1 MCVTARLWL
10 QDDFNFEPCSMTVLE
25 GLKYYHNFFT
35 LLSIN
40 SELGFSLFFFF
51 FKFCSNFG
59 WINWTFNIFETI
71 RLPSDG
77 LVQSD
82 GSQISQAH

>member
-1 MCVTARLWL
+1 MCVTACLWL

-35 LLSIN
+35 LLSFN
-40 SELGFSLFFFF
+40 SELGFSLF
-51 FKFCSNFG
+51 FG
-59 WINWTFNIFETI
+59 WINWTFNIFT
-71 RLPSDG
+71 G
-77 LVQSD
+77 LVPSD